1 MERRL
6 SISDEPQNKGK
17 KKERTINLQ
26 SDPKDILDNCSSGFK
41 MSYSACKTMLERL
54 KELEIVAAD
63 APSLPRSLSTGLRG
77 DLLSMIDK
85 IGFYIGQAESQG
97 RAIGFNV
104 VGGIFLRVSCPPF
117 ECQITKISD
126 NEYLYAPECKESS
139 PLAKVETLEAAVPTE
154 QGTTVPMETEE
165 VAGFGEGVGKISV
178 AKRSLDNAELYFS
191 QRNYVSAME
200 KILKVLNEYPR
211 NRSALDL
218 AQNIVYLCMSDTA
231 GQKIPQMIIQDPLLD
246 PIFAECS
253 LCRAFWPVNPLLKDM
268 ADVVVTHPVG
278 GKCETCGKVFCR
290 KCAITDGLF
299 LRCPQCN
306 RQLGIIRTPT
316 GRTRIP
322 RKPETG
328 KRIVQVCIFKEAPEP
343 ANMRSYIQ
351 LVLETLVPEALVTK
365 DVGIYAETTHGEANQ
380 FYVIARTM
388 IVKPQL
394 DLEKYDVI
402 TQNFTD
408 KDGGRGMVLKVYEK
422 EKV

>member
-1 MERRL
+1 L
-6 SISDEPQNKGK
+6 SISDQPQSKR
-17 KKERTINLQ
+17 KKEERAMNLQ
-26 SDPKDILDNCSSGFK
+26 SDPKDILERCNSDFK

-54 KELEIVAAD
+54 KELEIVAVD
-63 APSLPRSLSTGLRG
+63 APFLPMSLSTGLRG
-77 DLLSMIDK
+77 DLLSMIDR
-85 IGFYIGQAESQG
+85 IGFYIRQAESQG
-97 RAIGFNV
+97 HAIEFNV
-104 VGGIFLRVSCPPF
+104 VGDIFLRVTCGSC
-117 ECQITKISD
+117 EYQIARVSD
-126 NEYLYAPECKESS
+126 NEYLYSLGGKEAP
-139 PLAKVETLEAAVPTE
+139 PLAKVETSEATVPIE
-154 QGTTVPMETEE
+154 HGTTVPMETEE
-165 VAGFGEGVGKISV
+165 VAGLAEGVGKVSA
-178 AKRSLDNAELYFS
+178 AKRSVDNAKLYFS

-200 KILKVLNEYPR
+200 EILKVLNEYPR

-218 AQNIVYLCMSDTA
+218 AQSIVYLCMSDTA
-231 GQKIPQMIIQDPLLD
+231 AQKIPQMIIQDPLLD

-253 LCRAFWPVNPLLKDM
+253 QCRAFWPVNPLLKDM
-268 ADVVVTHPVG
+268 AHVVVTHPVG

-299 LRCPQCN
+299 LRCPECN
-306 RQLGIIRTPT
+306 RQLGIIRTPM

-343 ANMRSYIQ
+343 ANMRSYVQ
-351 LVLETLVPEALVTK
+351 LVLETLVPEALTTK
-365 DVGIYAETTHGEANQ
+365 DVGIYAETTPGEANQ
-380 FYVIARTM
+380 LYVLARTM
-388 IVKPQL
+388 FVKPQL